1 MSWDGTLSYVA
12 SLLYSVRNLVQ
23 GGGDYSMCSLCNLK
37 TGSLELFCPNREKI
51 FILKTDTFMK

>member
-23 GGGDYSMCSLCNLK
+23 GGGDYSMCSLCNPIDCSM
-37 TGSLELFCPNREKI
+37 TGFPVLHHLLEFAQ
-51 FILKTDTFMK
+51 THVH